1 MVLWLGQGIGGWQR
15 GVRQCR
21 KKASVAESQG
31 SVLLSGQ
38 GLVPSPT
45 QLRSTGK
52 THKLFPLRAAGVE
65 RASGCVSLGLPVA

>member
-1 MVLWLGQGIGGWQR
+1 LVLWLGQGIGGWQR

-38 GLVPSPT
+38 GLVPSPI

-52 THKLFPLRAAGVE
+52 TKIIPSE
-65 RASGCVSLGLPVA
+65 GCGDGEGIWLC